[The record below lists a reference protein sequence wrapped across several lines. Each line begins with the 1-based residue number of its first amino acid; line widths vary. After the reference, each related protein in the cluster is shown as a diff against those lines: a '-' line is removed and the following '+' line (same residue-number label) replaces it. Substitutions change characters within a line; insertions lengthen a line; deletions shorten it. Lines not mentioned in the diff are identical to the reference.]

1 MSDIEKF
8 KLSTIVILVSIASLV
23 AMAISYWLIMKQD
36 ATVLTAISSAIG
48 GIIGYYF
55 KVLTE
60 SRREEQNDKR

>member
-8 KLSTIVILVSIASLV
+8 KLSTIVILVSIVSLV
-23 AMAISYWLIMKQD
+23 LTAIAYWLIMKQD
-36 ATVLTAISSAIG
+36 STVLTTISASLG

-60 SRREEQNDKR
+60 SMKKEEEK